1 MLALIHGVKEESFP
15 AARDVCSAGTI
26 PGLWVFCLYFFC
38 LFFHLHQFTKDMGWV
53 KIEKAKEKWVDISI
67 KYLAKTEKLPFGKF
81 RLGKG
86 KLSKMVKT
94 AVIWRQKRAKFS
106 ESQTWRWFAMNRRR
120 QQKTRPLFSDIWSPD
135 IQPKINDH
143 AMIIHII
150 FLLTVSVLHRNEGGV
165 GKSIPND
172 WEISRDPRDVPTVK
186 PERHFEVFLGICQ
199 YLPSFGGIRTFYH
212 HQCYPWE

>member
-1 MLALIHGVKEESFP
+1 
-15 AARDVCSAGTI
+15 
-26 PGLWVFCLYFFC
+26 
-38 LFFHLHQFTKDMGWV
+38 
-53 KIEKAKEKWVDISI
+53 
-67 KYLAKTEKLPFGKF
+67 
-81 RLGKG
+81 
-86 KLSKMVKT
+86 MVKT

-165 GKSIPND
+165 GKSIPD
-172 WEISRDPRDVPTVK
+172 AWEISRDPRDVPTVK
-186 PERHFEVFLGICQ
+186 PERHFEVFFGIFQ

-212 HQCYPWE
+212 HQCYPWEKMYECQSILNLIFNPSLLMVPLPIGRLVLIVFRISLTS